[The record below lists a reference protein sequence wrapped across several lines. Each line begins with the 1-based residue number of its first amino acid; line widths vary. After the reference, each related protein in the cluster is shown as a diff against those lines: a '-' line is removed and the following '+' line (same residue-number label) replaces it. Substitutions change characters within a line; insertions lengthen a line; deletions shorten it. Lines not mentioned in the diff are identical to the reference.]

1 MAVSRAELSI
11 SGKRYLLSCAP
22 GQEARLEELGAR
34 FDARVRE
41 LAEAMGDI
49 GPERLFLAAG
59 LSFIDELDIETAGGN
74 ARALDERIRGLEQ
87 RAAFALAEAAARIE
101 ALSVRVEEAGEPEG
115 R

>member
-74 ARALDERIRGLEQ
+74 ARALDERRLELRHCQ
-87 RAAFALAEAAARIE
+87 SVLRRPANLRDAEARPGA
-101 ALSVRVEEAGEPEG
+101 VV
-115 R
+115 